1 MEFEADMQSFLKQLG
16 IADLFDIS
24 KANLTDIADDRLYVS
39 DITHKSVIEGKD
51 TTIAK
56 LTLHCFSRPAAFQI

>member
-24 KANLTDIADDRLYVS
+24 KANLTDIADDQLYVS
-39 DITHKSVIEGKD
+39 DITHKSVIEVKD
-51 TTIAK
+51 TTI
-56 LTLHCFSRPAAFQI
+56 T